1 MASKKTW
8 IWIIVACLGMGVMA
22 LFGLAATGVYFVA
35 SHIETDRVSSAEAL
49 RAFDAARA
57 AFKEQQPLFEL
68 DSKERPRPVR
78 ALRDIPSSPSRPDDL
93 WILAWDPDE
102 GRILKIS
109 LPFWMLRLG
118 RRNIDVHHD
127 ESGFDLEDLDLD
139 VEELERIGPA
149 LVFDLRAPEGERVLV
164 WTR

>member
-1 MASKKTW
+1 VAAKKTW
-8 IWIIVACLGMGVMA
+8 IWIIVACLGLGVMS
-22 LFGLAATGVYFVA
+22 LFGLAAAGVYFAA
-35 SHIETDRVSSAEAL
+35 SHIDTERVSSAEAL
-49 RAFDAARA
+49 RAFDQAREE
-57 AFKEQQPLFEL
+57 FREQKPLFEL
-68 DSKERPRPVR
+68 DNYENPRPTRV
-78 ALRDIPSSPSRPDDL
+78 LREIPTSPTRPEDL
-93 WILAWDPDE
+93 WIMAWDPDE

-127 ESGFDLEDLDLD
+127 ESGFDLKDLDLD
-139 VEELERIGPA
+139 VAELERIGPT